1 MTDHSLII
9 SMFFLFASW
18 CLCKWPM
25 GFSVCRCRS
34 RSADV
39 SPAVDVPPQAPL
51 GQPNSAP
58 PFLWSAL
65 RPASLL
71 PHLLLHSGWSCKE
84 KNRRKSSFGKTLRA
98 NLPLYTLL
106 LGICSFS
113 SAVITWGYQTC
124 FNYGGLLFW
133 ELLLFLLLFV
143 SSSSFFGGGW
153 GGKHVAFFSLGARDL
168 WQGFVC
174 YFFSMQSETYS
185 NFVLEFCWTCIR
197 VSFHIL
203 C

>member
-25 GFSVCRCRS
+25 EFSACRCRS

-39 SPAVDVPPQAPL
+39 SPAVNVPPQAPL

-58 PFLWSAL
+58 PFLWSTL

-84 KNRRKSSFGKTLRA
+84 KNRRKSSFGKTLRP

-113 SAVITWGYQTC
+113 SAFITWGYQTC

-143 SSSSFFGGGW
+143 SSFLWGW
-153 GGKHVAFFSLGARDL
+153 GGVSMSPSSALVPKICGRVLFVISSACSLR
-168 WQGFVC
+168 
-174 YFFSMQSETYS
+174 
-185 NFVLEFCWTCIR
+185 
-197 VSFHIL
+197 HI
-203 C
+203 

>member
-34 RSADV
+34 CSADV

-51 GQPNSAP
+51 SQPDSAP
-58 PFLWSAL
+58 PFLRSAL

-113 SAVITWGYQTC
+113 SAFITWGYQTC
-124 FNYGGLLFW
+124 FDYGGLLFW
-133 ELLLFLLLFV
+133 ELLLFRCFCFCLFLLLL
-143 SSSSFFGGGW
+143 GG
-153 GGKHVAFFSLGARDL
+153 GGKHVAFFGLGAKYL
-168 WQGFVC
+168 WQGFVGY
-174 YFFSMQSETYS
+174 YFFSMKFEAYS
-185 NFVLEFCWTCIR
+185 NFIWEFCWTCIH
-197 VSFHIL
+197 VSIHIL